1 MQRFWKG
8 VQKIAKRIREPW
20 QGRIVTYGQLNR
32 GVALRWACDDVIDQ
46 ERKEQAACDVTDSQ
60 LLDSLRKR
68 TSIDIDVD
76 LRQFRTGFKLAFDAI
91 TNSFNNKGSLH
102 CFPCS

>member
-60 LLDSLRKR
+60 LLDSLHKR